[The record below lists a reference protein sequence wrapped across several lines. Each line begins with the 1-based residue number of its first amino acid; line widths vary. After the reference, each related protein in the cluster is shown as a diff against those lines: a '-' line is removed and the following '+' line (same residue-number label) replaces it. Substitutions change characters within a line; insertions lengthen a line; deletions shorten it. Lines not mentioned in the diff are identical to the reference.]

1 MDLGAAVRSLE
12 GTELWDSLA
21 NWDRKEVSDPSN
33 PSVVGTVLVASL
45 LALQMVQL
53 VLPDGPSLQ
62 LSNLGGEGT
71 RNVPPESTLRN
82 HPKCGIT
89 TGGQVSTRKGISS
102 LLYPII
108 FRRNVG
114 GAVTSTP
121 ECPSHRQQCLLFWPM
136 LLTSWRSSQTLIAS
150 ETASPVR

>member
-21 NWDRKEVSDPSN
+21 NWDRMEVSDPSN
-33 PSVVGTVLVASL
+33 PAVVGTVLVASL

-89 TGGQVSTRKGISS
+89 TGGQVSTRKVMFS
-102 LLYPII
+102 I
-108 FRRNVG
+108 FIR
-114 GAVTSTP
+114 
-121 ECPSHRQQCLLFWPM
+121 
-136 LLTSWRSSQTLIAS
+136 
-150 ETASPVR
+150 